1 MVGACTTDAATD
13 AASPRSPR
21 SLIQRREMR
30 DPAFQKRM
38 AAARARVAQSMFAS
52 KPNSIA
58 AARLQAGL
66 SQAELAKAIG
76 TSQSHIA
83 KIEAGKVR
91 IQLST
96 ATQLGDAL
104 NITLDSLR
112 GLIEQSSTQIL
123 EVQ

>member
-1 MVGACTTDAATD
+1 
-13 AASPRSPR
+13 
-21 SLIQRREMR
+21 
-30 DPAFQKRM
+30 
-38 AAARARVAQSMFAS
+38 MFAS

-66 SQAELAKAIG
+66 SQAKLAKAIG

-104 NITLDSLR
+104 NIALDSLR